1 MNLFFTDSIG
11 FLVNNPL
18 QKLFFNFSKIQS
30 FNASFST
37 FKTTVLNNSII
48 SCEKLI
54 FTNNILIT
62 IDDNRNIFHSA
73 PYFKSF

>member
-1 MNLFFTDSIG
+1 
-11 FLVNNPL
+11 
-18 QKLFFNFSKIQS
+18 LFFNFSKIQS

-37 FKTTVLNNSII
+37 TVLNNSLI

-73 PYFKSF
+73 PFFPKEPGSRI